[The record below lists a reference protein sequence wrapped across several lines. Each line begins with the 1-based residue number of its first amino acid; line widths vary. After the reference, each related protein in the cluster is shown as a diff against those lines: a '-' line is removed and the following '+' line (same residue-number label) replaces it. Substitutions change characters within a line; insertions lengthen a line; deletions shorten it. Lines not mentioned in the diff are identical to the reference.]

1 MANEKGKQPFKVKN
15 KSLDSSRVICRGKC
29 SCGEGKTEPARN
41 LSSNIS
47 HLFAWEI
54 LMPLPKR
61 QRNTWELRSAF
72 YCSSETIIEWAGE
85 FELSALFSKQHDM
98 SNVFNDLDD
107 FLLYFYWFCS
117 NSCSLLCKWFF
128 TSLICKALMMK

>member
-1 MANEKGKQPFKVKN
+1 MAIEKGKQPFKIEN
-15 KSLDSSRVICRGKC
+15 KSLDSSGDICRGKC

-61 QRNTWELRSAF
+61 QRNT
-72 YCSSETIIEWAGE
+72 
-85 FELSALFSKQHDM
+85 
-98 SNVFNDLDD
+98 
-107 FLLYFYWFCS
+107 
-117 NSCSLLCKWFF
+117 
-128 TSLICKALMMK
+128 